1 MSILEDLILALPS
14 LHSYHTPESRAYRMM
29 KQVARREIETRFHE
43 VDLRVEQFEPF
54 GELIFQYHKMGA
66 IDSLD
71 LLNLDE
77 LIIFSFYWAN
87 RKRYWHVVDI
97 GAYIWLH

>member
-14 LHSYHTPESRAYRMM
+14 LHSYHAPESRAYRMM

-54 GELIFQYHKMGA
+54 GELIFHY
-66 IDSLD
+66 
-71 LLNLDE
+71 NLIPAQPALAPAE
-77 LIIFSFYWAN
+77 TA
-87 RKRYWHVVDI
+87 
-97 GAYIWLH
+97 